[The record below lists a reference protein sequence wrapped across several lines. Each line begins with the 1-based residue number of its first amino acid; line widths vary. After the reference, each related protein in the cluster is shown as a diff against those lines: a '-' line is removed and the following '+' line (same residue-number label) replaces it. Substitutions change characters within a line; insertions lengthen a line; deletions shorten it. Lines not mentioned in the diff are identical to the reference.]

1 VVGHKAPLSQG
12 YGLICIGG
20 TFSEW
25 DSILMGCVGPSVPC
39 CYVTW
44 QIPNMFGMLGLCVH
58 IFQLKGIKCCERR
71 QILIKSFEWA

>member
-1 VVGHKAPLSQG
+1 MVGHKAPLSQG

-44 QIPNMFGMLGLCVH
+44 QIPNMFWYARIVCAYISIKGHKML
-58 IFQLKGIKCCERR
+58 
-71 QILIKSFEWA
+71 